1 MARRVYTMM
10 KVFLV
15 LILVNS
21 YANPIVYALQSTL
34 FRRYMVSNYFML
46 MENRSKNA

>member
-1 MARRVYTMM
+1 MYTMN

-21 YANPIVYALQSTL
+21 CANPIVYAPQSTL
-34 FRRYMVSNYFML
+34 YREHMVSNYFML
-46 MENRSKNA
+46 MQKAL